1 MVRYERW
8 ATNGLKVNEF
18 ESEFERAE
26 FESEFEKAEFESE
39 FE

>member
-8 ATNGLKVNEF
+8 ATNGLRV
-18 ESEFERAE
+18 SEFERAE